1 MIYTFEENAIG
12 VKSLSTA
19 DTFKLFLNN
28 LAVDN
33 AQTISNW
40 YGEITCALNK
50 KFRDT
55 ESKTAN
61 TLQVGSYG
69 RHTAIKGISDLDMLY
84 VMPRVEWDNYKGG
97 GGQSKLLSDVAAA
110 IRVRYPNTAVTV
122 DRLVVQA
129 IYSNFR
135 VEVQPV
141 FEQDDGSF
149 KYPDTYNGGAWKI
162 TKPRPE
168 IQAMSEFDTQKNK
181 NLRRLCKM
189 ARAWKNKHGVGIS
202 GLLIDTLA
210 YNFLKATS
218 DYDDKSYLYYDCM
231 TRDFF
236 AYLKE
241 LPKQSYFA
249 ALGSGQRVK
258 VKKSFQRKAKNA
270 HELCLKAIEAEGKDY
285 ENDKWRAVYGRLFP
299 APAEVREVDVL
310 EYKSR
315 AVRMTE
321 EYPEEVFAAID
332 IRNNIHIDCQ
342 VEQNGFRPASLREM
356 LRNRTLLMPRKKL
369 TFSVVETDIL
379 GSYALFWKVL
389 NRGQEAINRDC
400 IRGQIVVDEGRK
412 RRVEHTSFKGDH
424 VVECYALVDGVVV
437 ATDRIHVP
445 ISANQEEGN
454 E

>member
-1 MIYTFEENAIG
+1 MLFRGFQPG
-12 VKSLSTA
+12 VVSLSIA
-19 DTFKLFLNN
+19 DTFKQFLSN

-33 AQTISNW
+33 AQTISDR

-50 KFRDT
+50 NFRDT

-84 VMPRVEWDNYKGG
+84 IMPKGEWDNYKD
-97 GGQSKLLSDVAAA
+97 GGQSKLLSDAAAA
-110 IRVRYPNTAVTV
+110 IRARYPKTTVRV

-129 IYSNFR
+129 VYSNFT
-135 VEVQPV
+135 VEAQPV

-149 KYPDTYNGGAWKI
+149 KYPDTYNGGSWKI
-162 TKPRPE
+162 TKPRDE
-168 IQAMSEFDTQKNK
+168 IQAMSEFVAEKNN

-189 ARAWKNKHGVGIS
+189 ARAWKNKHGVGIG

-210 YNFLKATS
+210 HNFLKSTS
-218 DYDDKSYLYYDCM
+218 EYDDKSYLYYDWM
-231 TRDFF
+231 SRDFF
-236 AYLKE
+236 AYLKD
-241 LPKQSYFA
+241 LPKQDYFA

-258 VKKSFQRKAKNA
+258 VKKNFQRKAKKA
-270 HELCLKAIEAEGKDY
+270 HELCLKAIEAEGKDNQ
-285 ENDKWRAVYGRLFP
+285 NDKWRAVYGRLFP
-299 APAEVREVDVL
+299 AAEKVEKAALTDRAGH
-310 EYKSR
+310 

-321 EYPEEVFAAID
+321 EFPEDVFATID
-332 IRNNIHIDCQ
+332 IRNNIRIDCQ

-356 LRNRTLLMPRKKL
+356 LSNRTLLMPRKKL
-369 TFSVVETDIL
+369 TFSVVETDIP
-379 GSYALFWKVL
+379 GSYGLFWKVL

-400 IRGQIVVDEGRK
+400 IRGQIVADEGYK
-412 RRVEHTSFKGDH
+412 RNVEHTKFKGDH
-424 VVECYALVDGVVV
+424 VVECYALINDVVV

-445 ISANQEEGN
+445 ISANQEDED

>member
-1 MIYTFEENAIG
+1 MSI
-12 VKSLSTA
+12 A
-19 DTFKLFLNN
+19 DTFKQFLSN

-33 AQTISNW
+33 AQAISDR

-55 ESKTAN
+55 ESKTTN

-84 VMPRVEWDNYKGG
+84 IMPKGDWDNYKD
-97 GGQSKLLSDVAAA
+97 GGQSKLLSDTAAA
-110 IRVRYPNTAVTV
+110 IRARYPKTTVKV

-135 VEVQPV
+135 VEAQPV

-149 KYPDTYNGGAWKI
+149 KYPDTYNGGSWKI
-162 TKPRPE
+162 TKPREE

-189 ARAWKNKHGVGIS
+189 ARAWKNKHGVGIG

-210 YNFLKATS
+210 HNFLKSTS
-218 DYDDKSYLYYDCM
+218 DYDDKSYLYYDYM
-231 TRDFF
+231 SRDFF

-241 LPKQSYFA
+241 LPKQDYFA

-258 VKKSFQRKAKNA
+258 VKKNFQRKAKKA
-270 HELCLKAIEAEGKDY
+270 HELCLKAIDAEGK
-285 ENDKWRAVYGRLFP
+285 ENQNDKWRAVYGRLFP
-299 APAEVREVDVL
+299 AAEKVQKAALADRAGH
-310 EYKSR
+310 

-321 EYPEEVFAAID
+321 EFPEDVFAAID
-332 IRNNIHIDCQ
+332 IRNNIRIDCQ

-369 TFSVVETDIL
+369 TFTVVGTDIP
-379 GSYALFWKVL
+379 GSYSLFWKVL

-400 IRGQIVVDEGRK
+400 IRGQIVADDGHK
-412 RRVEHTSFKGDH
+412 RNVEHTNFKGDH

-445 ISANQEEGN
+445 INANQEDYDE
-454 E
+454 